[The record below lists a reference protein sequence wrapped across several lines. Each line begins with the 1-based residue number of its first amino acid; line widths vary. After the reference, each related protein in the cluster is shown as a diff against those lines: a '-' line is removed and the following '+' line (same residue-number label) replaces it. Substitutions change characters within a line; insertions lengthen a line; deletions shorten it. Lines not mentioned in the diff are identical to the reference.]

1 MIDQL
6 ENKIAKMVRIEKFLT
21 RYSVSFDYDKNLVEC
36 IRTLDKR
43 FWDKEPKKMFLPI
56 KTLPKFSEKCNELG
70 YTIDSIDAISAKDNS
85 NRQFKNEKKECKAFI
100 TYEEKKFQLKFSTYI
115 NKFEEFRNIDNT
127 VSYNKEMQSFTFSIE
142 RLQEILVSLHKDNI
156 PIEIMQNSF
165 SS

>member
-21 RYSVSFDYDKNLVEC
+21 RYSVSFDYDKNLVEY

-43 FWDKEPKKMFLPI
+43 FWDKEPKKWFLPI

-100 TYEEKKFQLKFSTYI
+100 TYEEKNFNLNFQL
-115 NKFEEFRNIDNT
+115 
-127 VSYNKEMQSFTFSIE
+127 M
-142 RLQEILVSLHKDNI
+142 
-156 PIEIMQNSF
+156 
-165 SS
+165 